1 MTDADFNDD
10 GTVPIRNEKHL
21 CELFK
26 VLVDKIRDKAKRDH
40 GKGERS

>member
-1 MTDADFNDD
+1 MIDADFNGD

-21 CELFK
+21 CELCE
-26 VLVDKIRDKAKRDH
+26 VLVDKVRDKAEKDR